1 MTTCHCYQSCI
12 VQKIHELSSS
22 MCAKKRKDTHDILN
36 IMTRSMSKTK
46 KADVPAI
53 YPLKGEHRKS
63 EHVKTPPM
71 VEQVEQEHTDQG
83 EPVGP
88 IDSDVVEL
96 LKLPEVP
103 LQVIPHKVHDQPNL
117 QDIPV
122 NRPEIY
128 IPKMKRP
135 NPLLE
140 PSSYP
145 QVMGKQLPKYEG
157 LLKPQPIEIELRGRL
172 PSYDVDKAREKH
184 PFTMD
189 IPSIEELKEK

>member
-1 MTTCHCYQSCI
+1 
-12 VQKIHELSSS
+12 
-22 MCAKKRKDTHDILN
+22 MCKEEKRQLHYILN

-53 YPLKGEHRKS
+53 YPLKGEHRKP
-63 EHVKTPPM
+63 EHVKTPPV
-71 VEQVEQEHTDQG
+71 VEQVVEEHADQS

-88 IDSDVVEL
+88 VDSDVVEL
-96 LKLPEVP
+96 PNLQEVP
-103 LQVIPHKVHDQPNL
+103 LQVIPPIVHDQPSTEYS
-117 QDIPV
+117 V
-122 NRPEIY
+122 NKPEVY
-128 IPKMKRP
+128 TSKMKRP

-145 QVMGKQLPKYEG
+145 HVMGKQLPKYEG

-172 PSYDVDKAREKH
+172 PSYDVDKAIAKC

-189 IPSIEELKEK
+189 IPSIEELKERNTFLLG

>member
-1 MTTCHCYQSCI
+1 
-12 VQKIHELSSS
+12 
-22 MCAKKRKDTHDILN
+22 MCREEKRQLHYILN

-53 YPLKGEHRKS
+53 YPLNGEHRKP
-63 EHVKTPPM
+63 EHVKTPPV
-71 VEQVEQEHTDQG
+71 VEQVVEEHADQS

-96 LKLPEVP
+96 PNLQEVP
-103 LQVIPHKVHDQPNL
+103 LQVIPPIVHDQPSTEYS
-117 QDIPV
+117 V
-122 NRPEIY
+122 NKLEVY
-128 IPKMKRP
+128 TSKMKRP

-145 QVMGKQLPKYEG
+145 HVMGKQLPKYEG

-172 PSYDVDKAREKH
+172 PSYDVDKAIAKC

-189 IPSIEELKEK
+189 IPSIEELKERNTFLLG